1 MTQLDMMGN
10 PCPIPVIRARKELEK
25 PDSDGVLV
33 LVDNIV
39 AVQNLEKMAKG
50 LGYVFSYESDGDAL
64 FRVSIGK
71 DGASMPRAV
80 PIPKDTLLAAPAQD
94 KTDGVTVLITKD
106 MMGDGS
112 EELGRILI
120 KGFIFSLTEL
130 PVLPKAVIFLN
141 SGVRLAVEG
150 SNTLADLQKLSDAGA
165 TVLACGTCLNYYGLT
180 EKLAVGEVTDMFGI
194 TGHLAA
200 PGKLITL

>member
-1 MTQLDMMGN
+1 
-10 PCPIPVIRARKELEK
+10 
-25 PDSDGVLV
+25 
-33 LVDNIV
+33 
-39 AVQNLEKMAKG
+39 
-50 LGYVFSYESDGDAL
+50 
-64 FRVSIGK
+64 
-71 DGASMPRAV
+71 MPRDM
-80 PIPKDTLLAAPAQD
+80 PLAAPAQD
-94 KTDGVTVLITKD
+94 KTEGVTVLVTKD

-165 TVLACGTCLNYYGLT
+165 TILACGTCLNYYGLT

>member
-165 TVLACGTCLNYYGLT
+165 TILACGTCLNYYSLT